1 MRYYIC
7 MRKEPFLFASQTS
20 EKRGYFNESNKQAGY
35 PKSGALSPPPC
46 VRGKSAV
53 TTEKYCRDAAAFC
66 LFVNGRPITKELVIA
81 YKENLIDRGYA
92 VRSINSMIASVNSYL
107 RFLGREECK
116 VKNIR
121 TQHQTYCPEEKIL
134 TKEDYRLLLAAAGD
148 HPRMYLLL
156 HAPRASQNGLYTGVP
171 KRLIVGEIASLRQCA
186 YRHV

>member
-1 MRYYIC
+1 

-20 EKRGYFNESNKQAGY
+20 EKRGYLNESNKQDTQNLELFRRRLVY
-35 PKSGALSPPPC
+35 EE
-46 VRGKSAV
+46 KSAV

-92 VRSINSMIASVNSYL
+92 VRSINSMIASVNSCL
-107 RFLGREECK
+107 CFLGREECK

-134 TKEDYRLLLAAAGD
+134 TKEDYLLLLAAAGD
-148 HPRMYLLL
+148 PPRMYLLL
-156 HAPRASQNGLYTGVP
+156 HAPRASQNG
-171 KRLIVGEIASLRQCA
+171 
-186 YRHV
+186 

>member
-1 MRYYIC
+1 M
-7 MRKEPFLFASQTS
+7 KVT
-20 EKRGYFNESNKQAGY
+20 NKQDTQNLELFRRRLVY
-35 PKSGALSPPPC
+35 EE
-46 VRGKSAV
+46 KSAV

-121 TQHQTYCPEEKIL
+121 TRHQTYCPEEKIL
-134 TKEDYRLLLAAAGD
+134 TKEDYRLLLAAFGKACAED
-148 HPRMYLLL
+148 RYSE
-156 HAPRASQNGLYTGVP
+156 AQNAEKNYRDEFFCRFHVSSSFLRP
-171 KRLIVGEIASLRQCA
+171 NRRSLQ
-186 YRHV
+186 YH